1 MTAATAGKK
10 AEFNSVLSLL
20 RVHQWAKN
28 LLIFVP
34 LILARR
40 HDLET
45 WSEALLAFAA
55 FSLVASSTYVLNDLV
70 DADAD
75 RNHPVKKARPLASGD
90 IDSGKGIAAIVALL
104 VVGMAVA
111 AFVNLTY
118 MGLLALYYVGTT
130 AYTFRLKRM
139 LVIDVVAIG
148 CFYTLRIIAGGVST
162 GIVISEWLLAFSV
175 FFFLSLA
182 LMKRYSELVL
192 HLGAGRKKVDNRS
205 YEVDDLTVLSAV
217 AVAAAFNSITVYAI
231 FIGSDEVKQAYSN
244 AKMLWLITPIL
255 IYWLARMMLLAHRN
269 KITVDPV
276 LFALRDLNSW
286 ICGAAVA
293 VLLVLAA

>member
-1 MTAATAGKK
+1 MTVATASKK
-10 AEFNSVLSLL
+10 AGLFHVLNLL

-34 LILARR
+34 LLLARQHDVGTLRAAILA
-40 HDLET
+40 
-45 WSEALLAFAA
+45 FVA

-70 DADAD
+70 DATAD
-75 RNHPVKKARPLASGD
+75 RAHPVKKDRPLARGD
-90 IDSGKGIAAIVALL
+90 IDAGKGIAAILILLAAGIAIALL
-104 VVGMAVA
+104 VSLSFTAVL
-111 AFVNLTY
+111 V
-118 MGLLALYYVGTT
+118 LYYLGTT

-192 HLGAGRKKVDNRS
+192 LLGVGKKRADNRS
-205 YEVDDLTVLSAV
+205 YVVDDLTVLSAI
-217 AVAAAFNSITVYAI
+217 AVAAAFNSVTVYAI
-231 FIGSDEVKQAYSN
+231 FIGSPEVKQAYSN
-244 AKMLWLITPIL
+244 SQVLWLITPIL

-276 LFALRDLNSW
+276 LFALRDLHSW
-286 ICGAAVA
+286 ACGLAIAI
-293 VLLVLAA
+293 LLLLAA